1 MSDDLKK
8 RLAFALK
15 ELDEARNQLARHP
28 QWGNCKRG
36 CPPAYLL
43 NEFCSPA
50 CELGMPRGE
59 FVTMEPVTA
68 MERPTERTLEHGYW
82 NR

>member
-1 MSDDLKK
+1 MSNVDLKR
-8 RLAFALK
+8 RLALALK
-15 ELDEARNQLARHP
+15 ELDEARNLLNRHP

-43 NEFCSPA
+43 NGFCSPA

-59 FVTMEPVTA
+59 FVTPGTSDES
-68 MERPTERTLEHGYW
+68 YW
-82 NR
+82 NKSITPRVFS